1 MEQATALDSSV
12 LVVNRFFSAVHVV
25 SAKRAFSLLA
35 KATAEVIAVDGG
47 DMYQAYNFESWK
59 EVSQF
64 KARFEGRDEA
74 DWVRCVSF
82 EIQVP
87 KVIRLLVYD
96 RFPQRTVRFNRR
108 NVFARDENRCQY
120 CGRKFP
126 TSELSIDHVIPS
138 SRGGKTTWANVVC
151 CCVECNKRKGGM
163 TPREAKLTLTRKP
176 ARPKRSPVLT
186 LKLRSE
192 KYRSWNQF
200 IDNAYWSV
208 TLK

>member
-1 MEQATALDSSV
+1 MEHAQALDASV
-12 LVVNRFFSAVHVV
+12 LVVNKFFTAVHVV

-35 KATAEVIAVDGG
+35 KATAEVISVDDGN
-47 DMYQAYNFESWK
+47 MYQAYNFESWK

-64 KARFEGRDEA
+64 RGKLDAGDGA

-96 RFPQRTVRFNRR
+96 RFPERTVRFNRR

-126 TSELSIDHVIPS
+126 TPELSIDHVIPS
-138 SRGGKTTWANVVC
+138 SRGGQTIWANVVC
-151 CCVECNKRKGGM
+151 CCVDCNKRKGGM
-163 TPREAKLTLTRKP
+163 TPREAKMKLTRKP
-176 ARPKRSPVLT
+176 VRPKRSPVLT
-186 LKLRSE
+186 LKLRSK
-192 KYRSWNQF
+192 KYESWKQF
-200 IDNAYWSV
+200 LDNAYWSV
-208 TLK
+208 TLR